1 MGQAD
6 WTGLY
11 EVASSALGRLEAK
24 NSARER
30 ALSVSRAVIREC
42 ANSIRTTHRGEYEV
56 AAARLDEV
64 AVQLTELRGNLQD
77 HPEIYWAG
85 YLQDAHKEYAEA
97 RITLAL
103 VMHSAAPGP
112 AEVGVD
118 VAPYLNGLGE
128 AVGELRRRALDI
140 LRHGDAEK
148 AEYLL
153 EAMEEIYNILV
164 TVDYPD
170 ALTGGLRRTTDNA
183 RGILE
188 RTRGDIT
195 LAIRQQRLEKALRQA
210 GGVSES

>member
-1 MGQAD
+1 MEQLDWMGLHD
-6 WTGLY
+6 
-11 EVASSALGRLEAK
+11 VAGSARARLETK
-24 NSARER
+24 NAARER
-30 ALSVSRAVIREC
+30 ALAASRTITRQC
-42 ANSIRTTHRGEYEV
+42 ANAIHSTHRSEFDSATASLEEV
-56 AAARLDEV
+56 RAHAENLRS
-64 AVQLTELRGNLQD
+64 ELEGFPD
-77 HPEIYWAG
+77 IYWAG
-85 YLQDAHKEYAEA
+85 YLQDALKEYAEA

-103 VMHSAAPGP
+103 VRHAPVPGL
-112 AEVGVD
+112 EELGVD
-118 VAPYLNGLGE
+118 VGPYLNGLGE

-140 LRHGDAEK
+140 IRHGEAQE

-195 LAIRQQRLEKALRQA
+195 FALRQQRLENALRHA
-210 GGVSES
+210 GG